1 MEKVPRAK
9 LSNVSLE
16 SNVSHDVFT
25 QMEDTFIKSKVVK
38 LDFIYQFRDTFRS
51 RKLSDLI
58 LQIW

>member
-16 SNVSHDVFT
+16 SNVSDDVFT
-25 QMEDTFIKSKVVK
+25 PMEDTFIKSKVVK